1 MDKLVIR
8 GGNRVDGKIR
18 VAGSKNA
25 VLPILCAAILPEKG
39 TTVIHDV
46 PELRD
51 IATIIKVIE
60 SLGIKVDWDKKSRTV
75 SVNAENITNF
85 VAPYE
90 LVRQMRA
97 SFLVL
102 GPLLARTGKA
112 KVSLPGGCSLGQRPV
127 NLHLKGFR
135 RLGATVVEEAGY
147 VLAECDRLAGGTFC
161 FDRPSHTGTEN
172 IMVGAVTASG
182 TTTIVN
188 AAMDPEVVDLANM
201 LNKMGAAISGA
212 GTPTIEIKGVKSLK
226 SIEYTVMPDRL
237 VAGTY
242 MCVCSASG
250 GKLEL
255 ENCRPEHLD
264 IVIQKF
270 EEMGAAFETNYE
282 KLTMT
287 AGSRPK
293 SFEITTF
300 PYPGFPTDLQPTFMA
315 VAVLADGVSHIRET
329 VFEDRFAGAM
339 ELIRMG
345 ANIRI
350 SSDEATI
357 EGIDNLHGT
366 TVMASDIRAG
376 AGLVAAA
383 TGAKGETHIRRVYHI
398 DRGYQQIEHDLA
410 LIGVDI
416 ERVPDN

>member
-1 MDKLVIR
+1 MDKFVIR
-8 GGNRVDGKIR
+8 GGKKIRGRVRVD
-18 VAGSKNA
+18 GSKNA

-39 TTVIHDV
+39 TTIIHDV

-51 IATIIKVIE
+51 IQTIIRVLE
-60 SLGIKVDWDKKSRTV
+60 SLGAVVQWDKSSRTL
-75 SVNAENITNF
+75 SVNAENITSYI
-85 VAPYE
+85 APYE

-102 GPLLARTGKA
+102 GPLLARMGKA

-127 NLHLKGFR
+127 NLHLKGFQK
-135 RLGATVVEEAGY
+135 LGATVTEEAGY
-147 VLAECDRLAGGTFC
+147 VLAECDRLSGGVFC

-188 AAMDPEVVDLANM
+188 AAMDPEVVDLAEM
-201 LNKMGAAISGA
+201 LNLMGAAISGA
-212 GTPTIEIKGVKSLK
+212 GTPTIIIKGVKSLK
-226 SIEYTVMPDRL
+226 AIEYTVMPDRL
-237 VAGTY
+237 VAGTF
-242 MCVCSASG
+242 MCLCACAG
-250 GKLEL
+250 GELQL
-255 ENCRPEHLD
+255 ENCRPDHLEM
-264 IVIQKF
+264 VIQKF
-270 EEMGAAFETNYE
+270 EESGARIETNSE
-282 KLTMT
+282 TLRMKSE
-287 AGSRPK
+287 SRP
-293 SFEITTF
+293 SALDITTF
-300 PYPGFPTDLQPTFMA
+300 PYPGFPTDLQPTFMSVAA
-315 VAVLADGVSHIRET
+315 VANGVSHIRET
-329 VFEDRFAGAM
+329 VFEDRFASAM

-357 EGIDNLHGT
+357 EGTDKLQGT

-383 TGAKGETHIRRVYHI
+383 AAAQGETHIRRVYHI
-398 DRGYQQIEHDLA
+398 DRGYQRIEQALA
-410 LIGVDI
+410 GLGVSI